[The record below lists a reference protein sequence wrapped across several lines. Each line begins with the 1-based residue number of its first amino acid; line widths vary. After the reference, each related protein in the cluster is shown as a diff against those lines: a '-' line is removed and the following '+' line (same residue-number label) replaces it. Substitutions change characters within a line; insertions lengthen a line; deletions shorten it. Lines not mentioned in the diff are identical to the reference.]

1 MGNGCFLKALKRLV
15 TADEDLAKEDVAFAG
30 GSEDQVVIRGVHLGW
45 GGSGSKQRQA
55 SVSRYGEKKR
65 WHRTIRR

>member
-1 MGNGCFLKALKRLV
+1 M

-45 GGSGSKQRQA
+45 GGVRLKAEAGK
-55 SVSRYGEKKR
+55 YE
-65 WHRTIRR
+65 